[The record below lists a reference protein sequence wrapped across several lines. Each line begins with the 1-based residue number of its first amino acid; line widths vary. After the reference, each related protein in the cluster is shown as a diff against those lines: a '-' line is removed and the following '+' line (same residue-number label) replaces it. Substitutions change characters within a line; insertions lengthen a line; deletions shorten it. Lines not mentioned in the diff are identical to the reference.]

1 MFLKRAAVAEN
12 LMALGI
18 KFLGSPIYT
27 VPAKSTCPTKLYKEN
42 VTYLLQEA
50 HFSCFIII

>member
-1 MFLKRAAVAEN
+1 MVLKRAAVAKN
-12 LMALGI
+12 LMALGT